1 MANGDEKVLSQSD
14 VDALVALVPD
24 APRVAPEP
32 ASAPAPAAVATAPPP
47 PPKPVEKTVHV
58 PAPAPEPVHVSMPAF
73 RAPPANN
80 PNSVSAQSLSE
91 VVAMKKT
98 IEELSRQVAKF
109 TATAQRL
116 DQLEERIGQVSL
128 AIQNTSHGF
137 QPAIDKI
144 SRMEAEL
151 DDLEQQTAHRH
162 ELRDD
167 FVCEKC
173 DSRRTMAILTKCT
186 SCGQERWF
194 GWWPRK
200 SR

>member
-1 MANGDEKVLSQSD
+1 MPNGDEKVLSQAD

-24 APRVAPEP
+24 APRVAEA
-32 ASAPAPAAVATAPPP
+32 ASAPAPAPLSAPVAVAPP
-47 PPKPVEKTVHV
+47 PPKPVEK
-58 PAPAPEPVHVSMPAF
+58 PAAVPAPEPARMAAPAF
-73 RAPPANN
+73 RAPANN

-98 IEELSRQVAKF
+98 IEDLSRQVAKF
-109 TATAQRL
+109 GATAQRL

-144 SRMEAEL
+144 SRLEL
-151 DDLEQQTAHRH
+151 EIEDLEAQVSHRH

-186 SCGQERWF
+186 SCGQEKWF
-194 GWWPRK
+194 GWWPKK